1 MLGHQ
6 SLGAGCARRLARL
19 SRPPRASNSTAS
31 WRWHHLCWQRRAL
44 ASARR
49 TPKPQSQFNLNPQSK
64 YKHSSRPILN
74 RIPPQTPASS
84 FFCNDSAHSDR
95 FVSSSSSSHRHT
107 VKMATEVRELNF
119 PSLELLLSLLRPPL
133 SAFSSRTPS
142 FSQPLSP
149 PSSSPRSARLRTRA
163 RAPSNAMAGKIS
175 FSALLHCS
183 FCFKLSFVRN
193 ANVSSIA

>member
-31 WRWHHLCWQRRAL
+31 WRSHHLCWQRRAL
-44 ASARR
+44 ASAPR

-95 FVSSSSSSHRHT
+95 FVSSSSSNHRHT
-107 VKMATEVRELNF
+107 VKMATEVRELN
-119 PSLELLLSLLRPPL
+119 LPPR
-133 SAFSSRTPS
+133 SCCCHCCDRRF
-142 FSQPLSP
+142 P
-149 PSSSPRSARLRTRA
+149 PSPLEPPRSRNPSARRVLRHDLRGFGLA
-163 RAPSNAMAGKIS
+163 RGRPETPWRTKCLCLHSHFAFFASNCILLAM
-175 FSALLHCS
+175 LT
-183 FCFKLSFVRN
+183 FCL
-193 ANVSSIA
+193 

>member
-31 WRWHHLCWQRRAL
+31 RRSHHLCWQRRAL
-44 ASARR
+44 ASAPR

-95 FVSSSSSSHRHT
+95 FVSSSSSNHRHT
-107 VKMATEVRELNF
+107 VKMATEVRELNL
-119 PSLELLLSLLRPPL
+119 PPQKLLLSLLRPPL
-133 SAFSSRTPS
+133 SAFSSRAPS

-149 PSSSPRSARLRTRA
+149 PSSSPRSARLRARA
-163 RAPSNAMAGKIS
+163 RAPGNAFADKMPLS
-175 FSALLHCS
+175 SLSHRFL
-183 FCFKLSFVRN
+183 CFKLHFACN
-193 ANVSSIA
+193 ANVLSIA